1 MRLLHVLARTGIFL
15 VLLLEIAAGFYLTLG
30 EETAWRQAVTRLV
43 LYRWE
48 ALAASL
54 ALACL
59 LLIDLL
65 TLAPRQGENARF
77 VTFRSKDGQVSISV
91 RAIREFLQRVA
102 SEFAAVKDMHC
113 SIRSRR
119 NSLSISV
126 DLRVT
131 ADEYVPELCQ
141 TLQERIRESL
151 REQLG
156 IPRIGGVVVR
166 IREILPP
173 SAVPQEETEEI
184 GV

>member
-65 TLAPRQGENARF
+65 TL
-77 VTFRSKDGQVSISV
+77 
-91 RAIREFLQRVA
+91 L
-102 SEFAAVKDMHC
+102 AVVGTVFGLSGHAGLRYLGALK
-113 SIRSRR
+113 RR
-119 NSLSISV
+119 N
-126 DLRVT
+126 
-131 ADEYVPELCQ
+131 EK
-141 TLQERIRESL
+141 
-151 REQLG
+151 
-156 IPRIGGVVVR
+156 
-166 IREILPP
+166 
-173 SAVPQEETEEI
+173 
-184 GV
+184 